1 MNVTLANKILKA
13 TPSSIMSPT
22 PTLTTPLPLNTGASI
37 PALGLGTWQSNPG
50 EVSAAVFH
58 AIKVGYR
65 HLDCAYV
72 YGNEAEVGEG
82 IKKAIDEG
90 LVKREDLFVVTKLWC
105 TFHGRVE
112 EGLKNSLERLG
123 LDYVDLYLMHWPVP
137 MSATG
142 MFLPPLFS
150 LLPSSLPLP
159 PKPLDEKY

>member
-1 MNVTLANKILKA
+1 MNPTLANKILSL

-50 EVSAAVFH
+50 EVSTAVLH

-65 HLDCAYV
+65 HIDCAYV

-82 IKKAIDEG
+82 IKKAIAEG
-90 LVKREDLFVVTKLWC
+90 YVKREDLFVVTKLWC

-112 EGLKNSLERLG
+112 EGLKNSLDRLG
-123 LDYVDLYLMHWPVP
+123 LSYVDLYLMHWPVP

-142 MFLPPLFS
+142 MFFPFPPCNERS
-150 LLPSSLPLP
+150 
-159 PKPLDEKY
+159 